1 MDLTPEGVSGLGLAI
16 ASTFAREGISRA
28 VVGRDVRLSSDL
40 YFAALTD
47 GLMAGGIDIV
57 DIGVVPT
64 PIFYFAAKKW
74 EIKGGVMITASHNPA
89 EFNGFKV
96 LRGEGTIYGADITEL
111 HSLQGGVSPAEKR
124 GTRLTSI

>member
-47 GLMAGGIDIV
+47 GLMAVGIYIV

-64 PIFYFAAKKW
+64 PIF
-74 EIKGGVMITASHNPA
+74 
-89 EFNGFKV
+89 
-96 LRGEGTIYGADITEL
+96 
-111 HSLQGGVSPAEKR
+111 
-124 GTRLTSI
+124 